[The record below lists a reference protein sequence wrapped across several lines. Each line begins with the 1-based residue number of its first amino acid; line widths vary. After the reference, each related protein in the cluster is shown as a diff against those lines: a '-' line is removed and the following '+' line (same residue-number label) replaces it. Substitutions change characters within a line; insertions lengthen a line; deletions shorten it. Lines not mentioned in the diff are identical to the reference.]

1 MSWYFEEARD
11 AIIKMYRES
20 LKVKKEN
27 PANSCQKNG
36 SSSDEANEII
46 ESLGLKEEKEID
58 ISRFKIED
66 VVWKRLLKRLW
77 SVILL
82 DT

>member
-1 MSWYFEEARD
+1 
-11 AIIKMYRES
+11 
-20 LKVKKEN
+20 
-27 PANSCQKNG
+27 
-36 SSSDEANEII
+36 
-46 ESLGLKEEKEID
+46 LGLKEEKEID

>member
-1 MSWYFEEARD
+1 M
-11 AIIKMYRES
+11 IKMYRES
-20 LKVKKEN
+20 LKVKKEI
-27 PANSCQKNG
+27 PADNNRKNG